1 MPWMRTRTA
10 LALLL
15 LAPLL
20 LVAPRLWPGQA
31 VWPMATT
38 LLEPWASELAPA
50 QRAEMAERAVG
61 SQLDKLVQHH
71 YYNRSIREGLAQ
83 GEFPWWQPNS
93 HGGLPLLGS
102 ALPGVLY
109 PLHWPFFLLAD
120 EYAWYAWHLALHLAI
135 AGAGLFA
142 LLRRLGTSNPAAL
155 LGGICFAFSGWM
167 AARTHFPMLVS
178 AAAWAPWMLWAV
190 EGLVREKS
198 WRAAAA
204 LALATGLSLLG
215 GMPGVTLVAL
225 QLAALLGALRLGLV
239 WKQSGAKTTAQRG
252 AFAVLGVLLGL
263 VIAAPQLV
271 SGAIYAERFAR
282 EKVTPASWKE
292 LVLETP
298 QLETLARPT
307 AFAEVRGNV
316 PRAHD
321 ATREPRHLHR
331 LAALSSPDPRGARA
345 ADGSELPG
353 TLTRGS
359 FAENLAEMTG
369 YLGVLPLL
377 LGASLLFL
385 GTNGC
390 GWIYFGLAL
399 LSLAIGYGQ
408 SYALEA
414 LRRLP
419 GADIGPPVRFLFGY
433 SLAASVFAGLQLE
446 RWLRAPAT
454 RTRALATG
462 ALLCSAAALL
472 ALHSLATRNPET
484 FGRELYRDALIER
497 AKLESAEGKFTPEA
511 TLAFVDGIRADEY
524 ALAAERFVAGWKR
537 FALLA
542 LLSAAALLCAA
553 GAQRALLLAAPAF
566 LAACDTGLFFFE
578 WLPPSYAEE
587 RVVDHPVLHALRSYH
602 ASAIGD
608 GDRPHIVRVGS
619 FPVTGATGDYLFPTN
634 LPSTVG
640 FDDAQGYFVATKG
653 WEELLDHIELHDPG
667 ARRYGTG
674 VWAPR
679 SLRALAHP
687 LLDLLGTRYALVPQ
701 PLGPAEDEAL
711 HAAGWK
717 RLDGAVDAAFARSDF
732 SVLENT
738 QVFPRAWF
746 VDRAVVARDA
756 AALDLLSEPRFDA
769 ARAAV
774 IEAPIDGLRVSPQD
788 ELLVEAR
795 SAPRAARVIYRSLNR
810 VELELEL
817 GANESGLL
825 VIGEGWA
832 ADWHATVDGEERAVH
847 RVNHDLRGVLVSGAG
862 VHRVKLKYVEELPKL
877 LIAPAAGIA
886 ALCALLFLA
895 GTIAARRAARTP
907 RS

>member
-1 MPWMRTRTA
+1 MRTRTA

-38 LLEPWASELAPA
+38 LLEPWASELPA
-50 QRAEMAERAVG
+50 EERAQLAERAVG

-71 YYNRSIREGLAQ
+71 YYNRSVREGLAH
-83 GEFPWWQPNS
+83 GEFPWWQSNS

-120 EYAWYAWHLALHLAI
+120 EYAWYAWHLALHLLI

-167 AARTHFPMLVS
+167 AARTHFPMLIS

-190 EGLVREKS
+190 EALVRERR
-198 WRAAAA
+198 WRDVAA
-204 LALATGLSLLG
+204 LALATGLSWLG

-225 QLAALLGALRLGLV
+225 QLAAFLGAVRLALA
-239 WKQSGAKTTAQRG
+239 WRKSGAKSSAQRG
-252 AFAVLGVLLGL
+252 AFAALGVVLGLA
-263 VIAAPQLV
+263 IAAPQLV

-282 EKVTPASWKE
+282 EQVSPESWAE
-292 LVLETP
+292 LSLEAP
-298 QLETLARPT
+298 QLETLMRPT

-321 ATREPRHLHR
+321 PVPEPRHLHR
-331 LAALSSPDPRGARA
+331 LASLSLPDARGARA
-345 ADGSELPG
+345 ADGTFLPG

-359 FAENLAEMTG
+359 FADNLAEMTI

-385 GTNGC
+385 GTSGC
-390 GWIYFGLAL
+390 GWIYLGLAAL
-399 LSLAIGYGQ
+399 ALAIGYGQ
-408 SYALEA
+408 PQLLQAIRL
-414 LRRLP
+414 LP

-433 SLAASVFAGLQLE
+433 VLAASVFAGLQLE
-446 RWLRAPAT
+446 RWLRAPAA
-454 RTRALATG
+454 RTRAMATG
-462 ALLCSAAALL
+462 ALLVSAAALL
-472 ALHSLATRNPET
+472 ACHALSTRDPES
-484 FGRELYRDALIER
+484 FGRELYRGAL
-497 AKLESAEGKFTPEA
+497 LEHASALLEPEA
-511 TLAFVDGIRADEY
+511 ALAFVEGIRADEF

-537 FALLA
+537 AALLA

-553 GAQRALLLAAPAF
+553 GAKRSLLLAAPAF
-566 LAACDTGLFFFE
+566 LVACDTGLFFFE
-578 WLPPSYAEE
+578 WLPPSPANE
-587 RVVDHPVLHALRSYH
+587 RVADHPVLHALRSYH
-602 ASAIGD
+602 ERAHAD
-608 GDRPHIVRVGS
+608 GDRPHIVRIGS
-619 FPVTGATGDYLFPTN
+619 FPGTSAYGDLLFPTN

-653 WEELLDHIELHDPG
+653 WEELLQRLPESD
-667 ARRYGTG
+667 RRYGTG

-679 SLRALAHP
+679 TLQALAHS
-687 LLDLLGTRYALVPQ
+687 LLDVLGTRYAFVPQ
-701 PLGPAEDEAL
+701 SLGPAEDDAL
-711 HAAGWK
+711 RAAGWK
-717 RLDGAVDAAFARSDF
+717 RLDGAVDPAFERRDF

-746 VDRAVVARDA
+746 VDRAIVARDA
-756 AALDLLSEPRFDA
+756 EALEQLSSPRFDA

-774 IEAPIDGLRVSPQD
+774 IEAPIEGLTTARAQ
-788 ELLVEAR
+788 ELETDTRSTPRPARLV
-795 SAPRAARVIYRSLNR
+795 YRSLNR
-810 VELELEL
+810 VEFELEL

-886 ALCALLFLA
+886 LLCAVLFLGGTFAAARARRGA
-895 GTIAARRAARTP
+895 GT
-907 RS
+907 